1 MKPTI
6 VSRPHAL
13 AIAIAAALLPATA
26 LSQTTS
32 SIQLPSMQ
40 VVGSD
45 TDAISRQTG
54 AVVIIDRADIER
66 LQPTSNEDVL
76 RRIPGIN
83 VKTEEESAVVSNV
96 GIRGLSSSQSKSLIL
111 EDGVPV
117 APGLFVGNDRYYNP
131 RIQRMEGI
139 EVLKGSSSLRYGP
152 STIGGVINYKTKTP
166 EGVAASARIGSWNTR
181 EAVLE
186 AGGRNPSGDAFAGL
200 VATHARSDG
209 FMDKGYE
216 MTDLMLKA
224 GTALGENQSVGVKY
238 SWYDNEANISYR
250 GIFPGDYR
258 AGRTYNPAPDDYFL
272 TDRRA
277 FDVNHEWHLS
287 DQTTL
292 RTLAYWSETT
302 RDYWRY
308 AVNSTASEAA
318 GRWVYRDNLQGNN
331 RRFERYGVESR
342 LSMDN
347 NLFGVMG
354 EAEFGLRLMKEEL
367 NDRTIAATR
376 QQDRSGTLTKHDVDT
391 AESIAGYVQ
400 NRFVLSDRLAVTPG
414 LRVESYKQARE
425 QLLSNNDKVDSRN
438 IEWLP
443 GIGATY
449 QLVPQ
454 AQLYG
459 GVYRAF
465 APAANGDALV
475 DFSTTTP
482 TLQDQRLD
490 AEKSTNYELGLRGN
504 SGVFTYDVTAFYM
517 DFANL
522 VVRGNSNQ
530 AIATSNAGESL
541 HYGLEAALGV
551 ELGGGFSLDTN
562 ATWVPT
568 SEFRTGVN
576 KGNRLSYSPEYMANV
591 GLNYSQGRL
600 SSAFNVHY
608 QSEQYGDEANTKP
621 ITVNT
626 GNSIWGGRMRS
637 YTVYDLLG
645 RYQVTDQFGVQGAI
659 KNLTDKRYITGL
671 RQGIY
676 VGPER
681 SFEVGLNYKF

>member
-454 AQLYG
+454 AQLY
-459 GVYRAF
+459 
-465 APAANGDALV
+465 
-475 DFSTTTP
+475 
-482 TLQDQRLD
+482 
-490 AEKSTNYELGLRGN
+490 
-504 SGVFTYDVTAFYM
+504 
-517 DFANL
+517 
-522 VVRGNSNQ
+522 
-530 AIATSNAGESL
+530 
-541 HYGLEAALGV
+541 
-551 ELGGGFSLDTN
+551 
-562 ATWVPT
+562 W
-568 SEFRTGVN
+568 
-576 KGNRLSYSPEYMANV
+576 KG
-591 GLNYSQGRL
+591 
-600 SSAFNVHY
+600 
-608 QSEQYGDEANTKP
+608 
-621 ITVNT
+621 
-626 GNSIWGGRMRS
+626 
-637 YTVYDLLG
+637 
-645 RYQVTDQFGVQGAI
+645 
-659 KNLTDKRYITGL
+659 
-671 RQGIY
+671 
-676 VGPER
+676 
-681 SFEVGLNYKF
+681 

>member
-166 EGVAASARIGSWNTR
+166 EGVAASTRIGSWNTR

>member
-1 MKPTI
+1 
-6 VSRPHAL
+6 VV
-13 AIAIAAALLPATA
+13 
-26 LSQTTS
+26 
-32 SIQLPSMQ
+32 Q
-40 VVGSD
+40 VASGVGS
-45 TDAISRQTG
+45 
-54 AVVIIDRADIER
+54 RADIER